1 MCWCKHASMDTFV
14 GSDTIN
20 NTSVVIMKQNIQSI
34 RLEYVSFD
42 SAYVNG
48 GIMMM
53 ETAAVISKQ

>member
-1 MCWCKHASMDTFV
+1 MDSFI
-14 GSDTIN
+14 GAYTIN
-20 NTSVVIMKQNIQSI
+20 NTSLVMMKQHIYI
-34 RLEYVSFD
+34 IGLEYVNFD